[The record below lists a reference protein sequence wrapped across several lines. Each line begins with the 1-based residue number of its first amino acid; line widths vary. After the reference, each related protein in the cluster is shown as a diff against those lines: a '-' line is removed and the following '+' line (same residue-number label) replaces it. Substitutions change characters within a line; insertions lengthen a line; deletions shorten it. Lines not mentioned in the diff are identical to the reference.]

1 MASNK
6 VCSIAFRRALQEKL
20 GYTVDDIEKLR
31 KEYFDTVREVQA
43 QYNKYKASD
52 AYDEAVK
59 QMMDIRRIR
68 NIQKRRQAYK
78 NLEKRLMIEQYII
91 QNYPN
96 DYATGVDRFMQ
107 LVGYS
112 KEAKSSSYFADFQRR
127 LLGRDGFGEDYSK
140 QLASGKYDKMIY
152 QELYY
157 MDNPEAVERDKN
169 LQHPDG
175 SFTGDPI
182 AYRLADIIYKVQRVA
197 VQDAIDAG
205 ADIALIPGYMTKQTH
220 SQDKFLHKKFGKNEV
235 EKRETW
241 KKSIMQWLDTEKT
254 FGDLP
259 ADMTPDKVLNAI
271 WDNITKGRHMAYIPE
286 EISFIPG
293 KNITKRA
300 AAERKLFFKNG
311 EAAYEYNR
319 MYGSD
324 NLRET
329 VLFQL
334 ENMANTTVLLNYM
347 GSNPR
352 YNFETVFRELHRRA
366 REENNVKNLEYL
378 KKGAGPVAPS
388 LTRAAN
394 NQLASL
400 LGEDRIPGSANMAKI
415 NSLIRSMNNVAYLGG
430 SLLTAFMDLASSPT
444 VAHLQGRGYMGALQ
458 DAVKGLAGVG
468 KRPEYREALESIGFI
483 GDAFLGQVAE
493 KFSGDIGISR
503 QAGYISNKF
512 FQLNGLRW
520 WTDSIRSAHTLGM
533 SRDLAKMAGKT
544 YGELNINMKDFLKR
558 FNITE
563 KDWDILRK
571 YGIKSANNGD
581 KFMLNEAIKELPDE
595 TIAELFGIK
604 IQKVKKDADTASLAK
619 AGRLY
624 ARAIEAKR
632 NQLADK
638 LQTALLASGMETVL
652 LPTVTEA
659 GFSKQATAPGTH
671 LGEMLRHVIQFK
683 QFPLALYNIILK
695 GIAREYREAG
705 PMEAIK
711 TGAVFMTGMIAMAYL
726 SMTAKDLCNNRT
738 PRDITDPKVFA
749 EVVVRSG
756 ALSLYGDL
764 LLNDTSRSPYEIMGT
779 FLGPTASSVGELS
792 QIASKAMFNGENV
805 ADDLTKFAIQRAP
818 ALGVMNPVT
827 SVLAYT
833 NLFYLKPILN
843 YYVYDNINEMLNPGY
858 NERARARLLQQ
869 GRDFLINPQY

>member
-1 MASNK
+1 MANNK
-6 VCSIAFRRALQEKL
+6 VCSIAFRQALQEKL
-20 GYTVDDIEKLR
+20 GYSIEDIEKLR
-31 KEYFDTVREVQA
+31 KEYFDTVKEVNA

-59 QMMDIRRIR
+59 QMMDIRKIR

-78 NLEKRLMIEQYII
+78 NLEKRLTIEQYII

-96 DYATGVDRFMQ
+96 DYKTGTDRFMQ

-112 KEAKSSSYFADFQRR
+112 KEAKASSYYADFQRR

-140 QLASGKYDKMIY
+140 QLASGRYDKLIY

-157 MDNPEAVERDKN
+157 MDNPEAVARDKHM
-169 LQHPDG
+169 QYPDG

-182 AYRLADIIYKVQRVA
+182 AYRLADIIFKVQRIA

-205 ADIALIPGYMTKQTH
+205 ADIALIPGYMAKQTH
-220 SQDKFLHKKFGKNEV
+220 SQDKFLHKKFGRTEA
-235 EKRETW
+235 EKKATW
-241 KKSIMQWLDTEKT
+241 KKTILQYLDMEKT

-259 ADMTPDKVLNAI
+259 TGMTPDMVLDNI
-271 WDNITKGRHMAYIPE
+271 WDNITKGKHMAYMPE

-293 KNITKRA
+293 RNITKKA
-300 AAERKLFFKNG
+300 AAERKLFFKDG
-311 EAAYEYNR
+311 AAAYEYNR
-319 MYGSD
+319 QYGAD

-334 ENMANTTVLLNYM
+334 GNMAHTTVLLNYM

-366 REENNVKNLEYL
+366 REENNLKNINYL
-378 KKGAGPVAPS
+378 KQGAGPAAPS
-388 LTRAAN
+388 LTRWAN
-394 NQLASL
+394 NQLAVL
-400 LGEDRIPGSANMAKI
+400 LGETQIPGSASMAKI
-415 NSLIRSMNNVAYLGG
+415 NSTIRSMNNVAFLGG

-444 VAHLQGRGYMGALQ
+444 VAHLQGRGYLGALW
-458 DAVKGLAGVG
+458 DSVKGLAGIAKQPG
-468 KRPEYREALESIGFI
+468 YREALESIGFI
-483 GDAFLGQVAE
+483 GDAFLGQIAE
-493 KFSGDIGISR
+493 KYSGDIGLSR
-503 QAGYISNKF
+503 QASYITNKF

-520 WTDSIRSAHTLGM
+520 WTDAIRSAHTLGM
-533 SRDLAKMAGKT
+533 SRDLAKISNLSYK
-544 YGELNINMKDFLKR
+544 ELNVNLKDFFRR

-563 KDWDILRK
+563 SDWDILRQH
-571 YGIKSANNGD
+571 GIKEAINGD
-581 KFMLNEAIKELPDE
+581 RFMLNEAIEELPDNV
-595 TIAELFGIK
+595 IAELYGIK
-604 IQKVKKDADTASLAK
+604 VERTKKVEDSVSLAQ
-619 AGRLY
+619 AGRLFS
-624 ARAIEAKR
+624 RAVNQKR
-632 NQLADK
+632 NELSEK
-638 LQTALLASGMETVL
+638 LRTMLLAAGMESVL
-652 LPTVTEA
+652 LPTVTET
-659 GFSKQATAPGTH
+659 GFARQGTSPGTH
-671 LGEMLRHVIQFK
+671 LGELLRHVIQFK

-711 TGAVFMTGMIAMAYL
+711 TGAVFITGMIAMSYL
-726 SMTAKDLCNNRT
+726 SMSAKDLFNNKT
-738 PRDITDPKVFA
+738 PRDITDPAVFA

-779 FLGPTASSVGELS
+779 LLGPTASSIGELS
-792 QIASKAMFNGENV
+792 QILSKAMYKGDNV

-818 ALGVMNPVT
+818 ALGVMTPVT

-843 YYVYDNINEMLNPGY
+843 YYIYNNINELLNPGY
-858 NERARARLLQQ
+858 NARVRSRLLQQ
-869 GRDFLINPQY
+869 GRDFLVNPQY

>member
-1 MASNK
+1 MANNK
-6 VCSIAFRRALQEKL
+6 VCSIAFRQALQEKL
-20 GYTVDDIEKLR
+20 GYSIEDIEKLR
-31 KEYFDTVREVQA
+31 KEYFDTVREVNA

-59 QMMDIRRIR
+59 QMMDIRKIR

-78 NLEKRLMIEQYII
+78 NLEKRLTIEQYII

-96 DYATGVDRFMQ
+96 DYKTGTDRFMQ

-112 KEAKSSSYFADFQRR
+112 KEAKASSYYADFQRR

-140 QLASGKYDKMIY
+140 QLASGRYDKLIY

-157 MDNPEAVERDKN
+157 MDNPEAVARNKHM
-169 LQHPDG
+169 QYPDG

-182 AYRLADIIYKVQRVA
+182 AYRLADIIFKVQRIA

-205 ADIALIPGYMTKQTH
+205 ADIALIPGYMAKQTH
-220 SQDKFLHKKFGKNEV
+220 SQDKFLHKKFGRTEA
-235 EKRETW
+235 EKKATW
-241 KKSIMQWLDTEKT
+241 KKTILQYLDMEKT

-259 ADMTPDKVLNAI
+259 TGMTPDMVLDNI
-271 WDNITKGRHMAYIPE
+271 WDNITKGKHMAYMPE

-293 KNITKRA
+293 RNITKKA
-300 AAERKLFFKNG
+300 AAERKLFFKDG
-311 EAAYEYNR
+311 VAAYEYNR
-319 MYGSD
+319 QYGAD

-334 ENMANTTVLLNYM
+334 GNMAHTTVLLNYM

-366 REENNVKNLEYL
+366 REENNLKNINYL
-378 KKGAGPVAPS
+378 KQGAGPAAPS
-388 LTRAAN
+388 LTRWAN
-394 NQLASL
+394 NQLAVL
-400 LGEDRIPGSANMAKI
+400 LGETQIPGSASMAKI
-415 NSLIRSMNNVAYLGG
+415 NSTIRSMNNVAFLGG

-444 VAHLQGRGYMGALQ
+444 VAHLQGRGYLGALW
-458 DAVKGLAGVG
+458 DSVRGLTGIAKQPG
-468 KRPEYREALESIGFI
+468 YREALESIGFI
-483 GDAFLGQVAE
+483 GDAFLGQIAE
-493 KFSGDIGISR
+493 KYSGDIGLSR
-503 QAGYISNKF
+503 QASYITNKF

-520 WTDSIRSAHTLGM
+520 WTDAIRSAHTLGM
-533 SRDLAKMAGKT
+533 SRDLAKISNLSYK
-544 YGELNINMKDFLKR
+544 ELNVNLKDFFRR

-563 KDWDILRK
+563 SDWDILRQH
-571 YGIKSANNGD
+571 GIKKAINGD
-581 KFMLNEAIKELPDE
+581 RFMLNEAIEELPDNV
-595 TIAELFGIK
+595 IADLYGIK
-604 IQKVKKDADTASLAK
+604 VERTKNVEDSVSLAQ
-619 AGRLY
+619 AGRLFS
-624 ARAIEAKR
+624 RAVNQKR
-632 NQLADK
+632 TELSEK
-638 LQTALLASGMETVL
+638 LRTMLLAAGMESVL
-652 LPTVTEA
+652 LPTVTET
-659 GFSKQATAPGTH
+659 GFARQGTSPGTH
-671 LGEMLRHVIQFK
+671 LGELLRHVIQFK

-711 TGAVFMTGMIAMAYL
+711 TGAVFITGMIAMSYL
-726 SMTAKDLCNNRT
+726 SMSAKDLFNNKT
-738 PRDITDPKVFA
+738 PRDITDPAVFA

-779 FLGPTASSVGELS
+779 LLGPTASSIGELS
-792 QIASKAMFNGENV
+792 QILSKAMYKGDNV

-818 ALGVMNPVT
+818 ALGVMTPVT

-843 YYVYDNINEMLNPGY
+843 YYIYNNINELLNPGY
-858 NERARARLLQQ
+858 NARVRSRLLQQ
-869 GRDFLINPQY
+869 GRDFLVNPQY

>member
-1 MASNK
+1 MANNK
-6 VCSIAFRRALQEKL
+6 VCSIAFRQALQEKL
-20 GYTVDDIEKLR
+20 GYSIEDIEKLK
-31 KEYFDTVREVQA
+31 KEYFDTVREVNA

-59 QMMDIRRIR
+59 QMMDIRKIR

-78 NLEKRLMIEQYII
+78 NLEKRLTIEQYII

-96 DYATGVDRFMQ
+96 DYKTGTDRFMQ

-112 KEAKSSSYFADFQRR
+112 KEAKASSYYADFQRR

-140 QLASGKYDKMIY
+140 QLASGRYDKLIY

-157 MDNPEAVERDKN
+157 MDNPEAVARDKHM
-169 LQHPDG
+169 QYPDG

-182 AYRLADIIYKVQRVA
+182 AYRLADIIFKVQRIA

-205 ADIALIPGYMTKQTH
+205 ADIALIPGYMAKQTH
-220 SQDKFLHKKFGKNEV
+220 SQDKFLHKKFGRTEA
-235 EKRETW
+235 EKKATW
-241 KKSIMQWLDTEKT
+241 KKTILQYLDMEKT

-259 ADMTPDKVLNAI
+259 TGMTPDMVLDNI
-271 WDNITKGRHMAYIPE
+271 WDNITKGKHMAYMPE

-293 KNITKRA
+293 RNITKKA
-300 AAERKLFFKNG
+300 AAERKLFFKDG
-311 EAAYEYNR
+311 IAAYEYNR
-319 MYGSD
+319 QYGAD

-334 ENMANTTVLLNYM
+334 GNMAHTTVLLNYM

-366 REENNVKNLEYL
+366 REENNLKNINYL
-378 KKGAGPVAPS
+378 KQGAGPAAPS
-388 LTRAAN
+388 LTRWAN
-394 NQLASL
+394 NQLAVL
-400 LGEDRIPGSANMAKI
+400 LGETQIPGSASMAKI
-415 NSLIRSMNNVAYLGG
+415 NSTIRSMNNVAFLGG

-444 VAHLQGRGYMGALQ
+444 VAHLQGRGYLGALW
-458 DAVKGLAGVG
+458 DSVRGLAGIAKQPG
-468 KRPEYREALESIGFI
+468 YREALESIGFI
-483 GDAFLGQVAE
+483 GDAFLGQIAE
-493 KFSGDIGISR
+493 KYSGDIGLSR
-503 QAGYISNKF
+503 QASYITNKF

-520 WTDSIRSAHTLGM
+520 WTDAIRSAHTLGM
-533 SRDLAKMAGKT
+533 SRDLAKISNLSYK
-544 YGELNINMKDFLKR
+544 ELNVNLKDFFRR

-563 KDWDILRK
+563 SDWDILRQH
-571 YGIKSANNGD
+571 GIKEAINGD
-581 KFMLNEAIKELPDE
+581 RFMLNEAIEELPDNV
-595 TIAELFGIK
+595 IADLYGIK
-604 IQKVKKDADTASLAK
+604 VERTKNVEDSVSLAQ
-619 AGRLY
+619 AGRLFS
-624 ARAIEAKR
+624 RAVNQKR
-632 NQLADK
+632 TELSEK
-638 LQTALLASGMETVL
+638 LRTMLLAAGMESVL
-652 LPTVTEA
+652 LPTVTET
-659 GFSKQATAPGTH
+659 GFARQGTSPGTH
-671 LGEMLRHVIQFK
+671 LGELLRHVIQFK

-711 TGAVFMTGMIAMAYL
+711 TGAVFITGMIAMSYL
-726 SMTAKDLCNNRT
+726 SMTAKDLFNNKT
-738 PRDITDPKVFA
+738 PRDITDPAVFA

-779 FLGPTASSVGELS
+779 LLGPTASSIGELS
-792 QIASKAMFNGENV
+792 QILSKAMYKGDNV

-818 ALGVMNPVT
+818 ALGVMTPVT

-843 YYVYDNINEMLNPGY
+843 YYIYNNINELLNPGY
-858 NERARARLLQQ
+858 NARVRSRLLQQ
-869 GRDFLINPQY
+869 GRDFLVNPQY

>member
-1 MASNK
+1 MANNK
-6 VCSIAFRRALQEKL
+6 VCSIAFRQALQEKL
-20 GYTVDDIEKLR
+20 GYSIEDIEKLR
-31 KEYFDTVREVQA
+31 KEYFDTVREVNA

-59 QMMDIRRIR
+59 QMMDIRKIR

-78 NLEKRLMIEQYII
+78 NLEKRLTIEQYII

-96 DYATGVDRFMQ
+96 DYKTGTDRFMQ

-112 KEAKSSSYFADFQRR
+112 KEAKASSYYADFQRR

-140 QLASGKYDKMIY
+140 QLASGRYDKLIY

-157 MDNPEAVERDKN
+157 MDNPEAVARDKHM
-169 LQHPDG
+169 QYPDG

-182 AYRLADIIYKVQRVA
+182 AYRLADIIFKVQRIA

-205 ADIALIPGYMTKQTH
+205 ADIALIPGYMAKQTH
-220 SQDKFLHKKFGKNEV
+220 SQDKFLHRKFGRTEA
-235 EKRETW
+235 EKKETW
-241 KKSIMQWLDTEKT
+241 KKTILQYLDMEKT

-259 ADMTPDKVLNAI
+259 TGMTPDMVLNNI
-271 WDNITKGRHMAYIPE
+271 WDNITKGKHMAYMPE

-293 KNITKRA
+293 RNITKKA
-300 AAERKLFFKNG
+300 TAERKLFFKDG
-311 EAAYEYNR
+311 AAAYEYNR
-319 MYGSD
+319 QYGAD

-334 ENMANTTVLLNYM
+334 GNMAHTTVLLNYM

-366 REENNVKNLEYL
+366 REENNLKNINYL
-378 KKGAGPVAPS
+378 KQGAGPAAPS
-388 LTRAAN
+388 LTRWAN
-394 NQLASL
+394 NQLAVL
-400 LGEDRIPGSANMAKI
+400 LGETQIPGSASMAKI
-415 NSLIRSMNNVAYLGG
+415 NSTIRSMNNVAFLGG

-444 VAHLQGRGYMGALQ
+444 VAHLQGRSYLGALW
-458 DAVKGLAGVG
+458 DSVRGLAGIAKQPG
-468 KRPEYREALESIGFI
+468 YREALESIGFI
-483 GDAFLGQVAE
+483 GDAFLGQIAE
-493 KFSGDIGISR
+493 KYSGDIGLSR
-503 QAGYISNKF
+503 QASYITNKF

-520 WTDSIRSAHTLGM
+520 WTDAIRSAHTLGM
-533 SRDLAKMAGKT
+533 SRDLAKISNLSYK
-544 YGELNINMKDFLKR
+544 ELNVNLKDFFRR

-563 KDWDILRK
+563 SDWDILRQH
-571 YGIKSANNGD
+571 GIKEAINGD
-581 KFMLNEAIKELPDE
+581 RFMLNEAIEELPDNV
-595 TIAELFGIK
+595 IADLYGIK
-604 IQKVKKDADTASLAK
+604 VERTKNVEDSVSLAQ
-619 AGRLY
+619 AGRLFS
-624 ARAIEAKR
+624 RAVNQKR
-632 NQLADK
+632 TELSEK
-638 LQTALLASGMETVL
+638 LRTMLLAAGMESVL
-652 LPTVTEA
+652 LPTVTET
-659 GFSKQATAPGTH
+659 GFARQGTSPGTH
-671 LGEMLRHVIQFK
+671 LGELLRHVIQFK

-711 TGAVFMTGMIAMAYL
+711 TGAVFIAGMIAMSYL
-726 SMTAKDLCNNRT
+726 SMTAKDLFNNKT
-738 PRDITDPKVFA
+738 PRDITDPAVFA

-779 FLGPTASSVGELS
+779 LLGPTASSIGELS
-792 QIASKAMFNGENV
+792 QILSKAMYKGDNV

-818 ALGVMNPVT
+818 ALGVMTPVT

-843 YYVYDNINEMLNPGY
+843 YYIYNNINELLNPGY
-858 NERARARLLQQ
+858 NARVRSRLLQQ
-869 GRDFLINPQY
+869 GRDFLVNPQY

>member
-1 MASNK
+1 MANNK
-6 VCSIAFRRALQEKL
+6 VCSIAFRQALQEKL
-20 GYTVDDIEKLR
+20 GYSIEDIEKLR
-31 KEYFDTVREVQA
+31 KEYFDTVREVNA

-59 QMMDIRRIR
+59 QMMDIRKIR

-78 NLEKRLMIEQYII
+78 NLEKRLTIEQYII

-96 DYATGVDRFMQ
+96 DYKTGTDRFMQ

-112 KEAKSSSYFADFQRR
+112 KEAKASSYYADFQRR

-140 QLASGKYDKMIY
+140 QLASGKYDKLIY

-157 MDNPEAVERDKN
+157 MDNPEAVARDKHM
-169 LQHPDG
+169 QYPDG

-182 AYRLADIIYKVQRVA
+182 AYRLADIIFKVQRIA

-205 ADIALIPGYMTKQTH
+205 ADIALIPGYMAKQTH
-220 SQDKFLHKKFGKNEV
+220 SQDKFLHKKFGRTEA
-235 EKRETW
+235 EKKATW
-241 KKSIMQWLDTEKT
+241 KKTILQYLDMEKT

-259 ADMTPDKVLNAI
+259 TGMTPDMVLDNI
-271 WDNITKGRHMAYIPE
+271 WDNITKGKHMAYMPE

-293 KNITKRA
+293 RNITKKA
-300 AAERKLFFKNG
+300 AAERKLFFKDG
-311 EAAYEYNR
+311 AAAYEYNR
-319 MYGSD
+319 QYGAD

-334 ENMANTTVLLNYM
+334 GNMAHTTVLLNYM

-366 REENNVKNLEYL
+366 REENNLKNINYL
-378 KKGAGPVAPS
+378 KQGAGPAAPS
-388 LTRAAN
+388 LTRWAN
-394 NQLASL
+394 NQLAVL
-400 LGEDRIPGSANMAKI
+400 LGETQIPGSASMAKI
-415 NSLIRSMNNVAYLGG
+415 NSTIRSMNNVAFLGG

-444 VAHLQGRGYMGALQ
+444 VAHLQGRGYLGALW
-458 DAVKGLAGVG
+458 DSVRGLIGIAKQPG
-468 KRPEYREALESIGFI
+468 YREALESIGFI
-483 GDAFLGQVAE
+483 GDAFLGQIAE
-493 KFSGDIGISR
+493 KYSGDIGLSR
-503 QAGYISNKF
+503 QASYITNKF

-520 WTDSIRSAHTLGM
+520 WTDAIRSAHTLGM
-533 SRDLAKMAGKT
+533 SRDLAKISNLSYK
-544 YGELNINMKDFLKR
+544 ELNVNLKDFFRR

-563 KDWDILRK
+563 SDWDILRQH
-571 YGIKSANNGD
+571 GIKEAINGD
-581 KFMLNEAIKELPDE
+581 RFMLNEAIEELPDNV
-595 TIAELFGIK
+595 IAELYGIK
-604 IQKVKKDADTASLAK
+604 VERTKNVEDSVSLAQ
-619 AGRLY
+619 AGRLFS
-624 ARAIEAKR
+624 RAVNQKR
-632 NQLADK
+632 TELSEK
-638 LQTALLASGMETVL
+638 LRTMLLAAGMESVL
-652 LPTVTEA
+652 LPTVTET
-659 GFSKQATAPGTH
+659 GFARQGTSPGTH
-671 LGEMLRHVIQFK
+671 LGELLRHVIQFK

-711 TGAVFMTGMIAMAYL
+711 TGAVFITGMIAMSYL
-726 SMTAKDLCNNRT
+726 SMSAKDLFNNKT
-738 PRDITDPKVFA
+738 PRDITDPAVFA

-779 FLGPTASSVGELS
+779 LLGPTASSIGELN
-792 QIASKAMFNGENV
+792 QILSKAMYKGDNV

-818 ALGVMNPVT
+818 ALGVMTPVT

-843 YYVYDNINEMLNPGY
+843 YYIYNNINELLNPGY
-858 NERARARLLQQ
+858 NARVRSRLLQQ
-869 GRDFLINPQY
+869 GRDFLVNPQY

>member
-1 MASNK
+1 MANNK

-20 GYTVDDIEKLR
+20 GYSVEDIEKLR
-31 KEYFDTVREVQA
+31 KEYFDTVREVNA

-59 QMMDIRRIR
+59 QMMDIRKIR

-78 NLEKRLMIEQYII
+78 NLEKRLTIEQFII
-91 QNYPN
+91 QNYPD
-96 DYATGVDRFMQ
+96 DYQTGVDRFMQ
-107 LVGYS
+107 LVHYS
-112 KEAKSSSYFADFQRR
+112 KEAKASGYYADFQRR
-127 LLGRDGFGEDYSK
+127 LLGRDGFGDDYSK
-140 QLASGKYDKMIY
+140 QLASGKYDKLIY

-157 MDNPEAVERDKN
+157 MDNPEAVARDKSM
-169 LQHPDG
+169 QFADG

-182 AYRLADIIYKVQRVA
+182 AYRLADIIFKVQRIA
-197 VQDAIDAG
+197 TQDAIDAG
-205 ADIALIPGYMTKQTH
+205 ADIALISGYMAKQTH
-220 SQDKFLHKKFGKNEV
+220 SQDRFLHKKFGKTET
-235 EKRETW
+235 EKKATW
-241 KKSIMQWLDTEKT
+241 KRTILQYLDMDKT

-259 ADMTPDKVLNAI
+259 TGTTPDMVLNNI
-271 WDNITKGRHMAYIPE
+271 WDNITKGKHMAYIPE

-293 KNITKRA
+293 KNITKKA
-300 AAERKLFFKNG
+300 AAERKLFFKDG
-311 EAAYEYNR
+311 AAAYEYNKQ
-319 MYGSD
+319 YGSD
-324 NLRET
+324 NLREA

-334 ENMANTTVLLNYM
+334 GNMAHTTVLLNYM

-352 YNFETVFRELHRRA
+352 YNFETVFRELGRRA
-366 REENNVKNLEYL
+366 REENNVKNIEYL
-378 KKGAGPVAPS
+378 KKGAGPAAPS
-388 LTRAAN
+388 LTRSAN
-394 NQLASL
+394 NQLAAL

-415 NSLIRSMNNVAYLGG
+415 NSMIRSMNNVAFLGG

-444 VAHLQGRGYMGALQ
+444 VAHLQGRSYIGAVQ
-458 DAVKGLAGVG
+458 DAVRGLTGIA
-468 KRPEYREALESIGFI
+468 KHPEYREALESIGFI
-483 GDAFLGQVAE
+483 GDAFLGQIAE
-493 KFSGDIGISR
+493 KYSGDIGISR
-503 QAGYISNKF
+503 QAGYVTNKF

-520 WTDSIRSAHTLGM
+520 WTDAIRSAHTLGM
-533 SRDLAKMAGKT
+533 SRDLAKISNLSYDK
-544 YGELNINMKDFLKR
+544 LNVNTKDFLKR

-563 KDWDILRK
+563 ADWDILRK
-571 YGIKSANNGD
+571 YGIKEAINGD
-581 KFMLNEAIKELPDE
+581 KFMLNEAIAELPDE
-595 TIAELFGIK
+595 VIADIYGIK
-604 IQKVKKDADTASLAK
+604 IEKSKNPADMQSLEQ
-619 AGRLY
+619 AGRIFE
-624 ARAIEAKR
+624 RTVNNKR
-632 NQLADK
+632 TVLSEK
-638 LQTALLASGMETVL
+638 LRTALLAAGMETVL

-711 TGAVFMTGMIAMAYL
+711 TGAVFMVGMMAMSYL
-726 SMTAKDLCNNRT
+726 SMTVKDLFNNRT
-738 PRDITDPKVFA
+738 PRDITDPAVLA

-779 FLGPTASSVGELS
+779 LLGPTASSVGELS
-792 QIASKAMFNGENV
+792 QIASKAMFKGENV

-818 ALGVMNPVT
+818 ALGVMTPAT

-843 YYVYDNINEMLNPGY
+843 YYIYNNINEMLNPGY
-858 NERARARLLQQ
+858 NERVRARLLQQ
-869 GRDFLINPQY
+869 GRDFLVNPQY

>member
-6 VCSIAFRRALQEKL
+6 VCSIAFRKALQEKL
-20 GYTVDDIEKLR
+20 GYSTDDIDKLR
-31 KEYFDTVREVQA
+31 NEYFKTVREVQA

-59 QMMDIRRIR
+59 QMMDIRKIR

-78 NLEKRLMIEQYII
+78 NLEKRLMMEQYII
-91 QNYPN
+91 QGYPN

-107 LVGYS
+107 LVEYS
-112 KEAKSSSYFADFQRR
+112 KEAKASGYLADFQRR
-127 LLGRDGFGEDYSK
+127 ILGRDGFGEDYSK
-140 QLASGKYDKMIY
+140 QLMSGKYDKLIW

-157 MDNPEAVERDKN
+157 MDNPEAVARDKN

-182 AYRLADIIYKVQRVA
+182 AYRLADIIFKVQRIA

-220 SQDKFLHKKFGKNEV
+220 SQEKFLHKKFGQTEY

-241 KKSIMQWLDTEKT
+241 KKAIMQWLDTEKT
-254 FGDLP
+254 FADLP
-259 ADMTPDKVLNAI
+259 ADITPDKMLNAI

-319 MYGSD
+319 MYGAD

-334 ENMANTTVLLNYM
+334 NSMANTTVLLNYM

-378 KKGAGPVAPS
+378 KKGAGPAAPS

-394 NQLASL
+394 NQLAAL
-400 LGEDRIPGSANMAKI
+400 LGEDRIPGSVNMAKI
-415 NSLIRSMNNVAYLGG
+415 NSMIRSMNNVAYLGG

-458 DAVKGLAGVG
+458 DAIKGLAGVG
-468 KRPEYREALESIGFI
+468 RQEVYREALESIGFV

-493 KFSGDIGISR
+493 KFSGDIGLSR
-503 QAGYISNKF
+503 RAGYITNTF

-544 YGELNINMKDFLKR
+544 YGELNTNMKDFLKR

-571 YGIKSANNGD
+571 YGVKSAINGD
-581 KFMLNEAIKELPDE
+581 KFMLNEAIKEIPDE
-595 TIAELFGIK
+595 TIAELFRIK
-604 IQKVKKDADTASLAK
+604 LQRSGKDSDTVSLTK

-624 ARAIEAKR
+624 TRAIETKR

-638 LQTALLASGMETVL
+638 LQAALLASGMETVL

-695 GIAREYREAG
+695 GIARECREAG

-711 TGAVFMTGMIAMAYL
+711 TGAVFITGMIAMSYL

-779 FLGPTASSVGELS
+779 LLGPTASSVGELS
-792 QIASKAMFNGENV
+792 QIASKAMFKGDNV

-818 ALGVMNPVT
+818 AIGVLTPAT
-827 SVLAYT
+827 SVLAYS
-833 NLFYLKPILN
+833 NLFYLKPFLN
-843 YYVYDNINEMLNPGY
+843 YYIYDNINEMLNPGY
-858 NERARARLLQQ
+858 NERSRARLLQQ
-869 GRDFLINPQY
+869 GRDFIINPQY